1 MEKRNA
7 NVSFSKVGNGIGAR
21 IILSVPLLK
30 KMGITES
37 EREVEVVYDEEKQ
50 TITIQKRR

>member
-7 NVSFSKVGNGIGAR
+7 NVSFSKAGNGIGAR

-30 KMGITES
+30 KLGIDQEN
-37 EREVEVVYDEEKQ
+37 RAVEVIYDEEAQ
-50 TITIQKRR
+50 TVTIKKKI

>member
-30 KMGITES
+30 KMGITEN
-37 EREVEVVYDEEKQ
+37 EREVEVIYDYEKQ

>member
-7 NVSFSKVGNGIGAR
+7 NVSFSKSGNGIGAR

-30 KMGITES
+30 NLGITPD
-37 EREVEVVYDEEKQ
+37 ERKVEVIYDEEKQ
-50 TITIQKRR
+50 TITIQKKE